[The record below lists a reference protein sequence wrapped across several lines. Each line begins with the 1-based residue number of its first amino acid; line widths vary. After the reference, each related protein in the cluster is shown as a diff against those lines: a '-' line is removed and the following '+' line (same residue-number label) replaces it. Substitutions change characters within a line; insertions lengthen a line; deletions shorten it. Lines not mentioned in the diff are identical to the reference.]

1 MDWSPRLQSVGVLI
15 VVISRSRIG
24 IAFCRGDCGVFIE
37 GEVLIMRFFTIAIA
51 GSVFA
56 GMTALALANPA
67 MLPKHP
73 GYPSGGE
80 FANDTGR
87 KNLTY
92 SQSIEEAARSGDT
105 TMGTT
110 LINPENTRL
119 LEPQVV
125 DPLPIVR
132 GANIQIE
139 PQVKEGMQMPKK

>member
-1 MDWSPRLQSVGVLI
+1 MRL
-15 VVISRSRIG
+15 
-24 IAFCRGDCGVFIE
+24 
-37 GEVLIMRFFTIAIA
+37 FTIAITGA
-51 GSVFA
+51 LFV

-73 GYPSGGE
+73 GYPSSGE
-80 FANDTGR
+80 FANDTGQQ
-87 KNLTY
+87 NLTY

-125 DPLPIVR
+125 DPLPIVQ
-132 GANIQIE
+132 GAKVKSE
-139 PQVKEGMQMPKK
+139 PPVKDGMQLPKK